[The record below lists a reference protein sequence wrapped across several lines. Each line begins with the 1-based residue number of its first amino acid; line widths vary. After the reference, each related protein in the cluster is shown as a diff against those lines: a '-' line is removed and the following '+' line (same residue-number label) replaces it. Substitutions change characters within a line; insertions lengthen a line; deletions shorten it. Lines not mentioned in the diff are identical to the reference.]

1 MAAAAS
7 APARRKGVAE
17 KALPENKNAQ
27 GSKALTR
34 RLRFTNETELTD
46 QVSANL
52 FLPCSIAL
60 KMGITLPGAWLALGA
75 VLLALAAVA
84 LVEGADYSDLR
95 GDYCAR
101 SRGDRKCCR
110 DRRDDCSVPIL
121 GTLCYC
127 DEFCNRTRNEDCCP
141 DYWAHCLGMEP
152 PPQLVF
158 GCRHEGRD
166 LRINCNLC
174 TCSVA
179 GGAGPEV
186 LCETAACLVE
196 PEVIRG
202 VNARHDAGAIGWR
215 AGNHSAFWGR
225 RLDEGLSLRLGT
237 LQPQRTVRRM
247 RPIRRWEN
255 HGSRIPSHFDA
266 RRRWQGRITPVR
278 DQGWCGASWALSTA
292 AVASDRF
299 AIMSA
304 GEEHPAL
311 APMHLLACNTRGQ
324 RGCGG
329 GYLDRAVH

>member
-7 APARRKGVAE
+7 APAR
-17 KALPENKNAQ
+17 
-27 GSKALTR
+27 
-34 RLRFTNETELTD
+34 
-46 QVSANL
+46 
-52 FLPCSIAL
+52 
-60 KMGITLPGAWLALGA
+60 GAWLALGA

-166 LRINCNLC
+166 LR
-174 TCSVA
+174 
-179 GGAGPEV
+179 
-186 LCETAACLVE
+186 
-196 PEVIRG
+196 
-202 VNARHDAGAIGWR
+202 
-215 AGNHSAFWGR
+215 
-225 RLDEGLSLRLGT
+225 
-237 LQPQRTVRRM
+237 VRRM

>member
-7 APARRKGVAE
+7 APAR
-17 KALPENKNAQ
+17 
-27 GSKALTR
+27 
-34 RLRFTNETELTD
+34 
-46 QVSANL
+46 
-52 FLPCSIAL
+52 
-60 KMGITLPGAWLALGA
+60 GAWLALGA